1 MLLEAGRNPLIVQNG
16 IIGPR
21 QMPEAAAREFQ
32 MRQRRR
38 LSPTHLIYLF
48 AGMLCLVLCLH
59 GGAAPGSG
67 NSKTDPILFRNVAK
81 EAGIKFVLD
90 NYETEQ
96 KRMIETMPGGVATLD
111 FNNDGLLD
119 IYFTNGAATPSMKKN
134 DPKLYN
140 RLYRN
145 DGNMKFT
152 DVTAEAG
159 VAGDGYSMG
168 VAVADYDNDGYT
180 DIFVAGVYR
189 NILYHNKGNGTFEEV
204 TLPAGIKSD
213 KWSVAAGWFDY
224 DNDGYLD
231 LFVVNYVE
239 WTLQW
244 DRFCGDPTG
253 KIRVYCHPKYFTG
266 VSNQLYHNRGNGTFE
281 DVSEKSGID
290 QYVSRGMSVAFE
302 DYDRDGHIDAFV
314 TNDKLPNFLFKNM
327 ANGTF
332 KEVGLMAG
340 AALRENGKAV
350 SSMGAAFQDYD
361 NDGWPDLWVTALD
374 WETFP
379 LFRNLH
385 NGTFEDVT
393 FKSKVALATMKRSAW
408 SLGMADFNNDGW
420 KDMFSANA
428 HANHRIDLWE
438 STDYRQ
444 ANTILANMKDGTFE
458 DVTEQVGKDF
468 QIPRAHRGSACGDFN
483 GDGKIDIVVTAIQDE
498 TELWG
503 NVSPAQ
509 NNWVIFKL
517 EGTKS
522 NRDGIGTQIRLLN
535 QYNMMTTAVGYASS
549 SDYGV
554 HFGLGKVDRLDKVEL
569 RWPSGSVQVL
579 RDVQINRV
587 VRVKEP

>member
-1 MLLEAGRNPLIVQNG
+1 MKTILRTHVYPICAAIICLAFSAHGTVTWGGSEAK
-16 IIGPR
+16 
-21 QMPEAAAREFQ
+21 A
-32 MRQRRR
+32 
-38 LSPTHLIYLF
+38 
-48 AGMLCLVLCLH
+48 
-59 GGAAPGSG
+59 
-67 NSKTDPILFRNVAK
+67 DPIRFRNVAQ
-81 EAGIKFVLD
+81 EAGIRFVLD
-90 NYETEQ
+90 NYETDE
-96 KRMIETMPGGVATLD
+96 KRMIETMPGGVATMD
-111 FNNDGLLD
+111 YNNDGLLD
-119 IYFTNGAATPSMKKN
+119 LYFTNGAATPSMKKD

-159 VAGDGYSMG
+159 VAGVGYSMG

-204 TLPAGIKSD
+204 TLPSGIKSD

-239 WTLQW
+239 WTINW

-266 VSNQLYHNRGNGTFE
+266 VSNQLYHNRGNGAFE
-281 DVSEKSGID
+281 DVSEKSGIQ
-290 QYVSRGMSVAFE
+290 QYVGRGMSVAFE
-302 DYDRDGHIDAFV
+302 DYDRDGRMDAFV

-327 ANGTF
+327 GDGTF
-332 KEVGLMAG
+332 KEVALMAG

-350 SSMGAAFQDYD
+350 SSMGVAFQDYD

-385 NGTFEDVT
+385 KGVFEDVT
-393 FKSKVALATMKRSAW
+393 FRSKVAAATMRRSAW

-420 KDMFSANA
+420 KDMFTANA

-444 ANTILANMKDGTFE
+444 PNTILANTKNGAFE
-458 DVTEQVGKDF
+458 DVTESVGRDF
-468 QIPRAHRGSACGDFN
+468 QVPRAHRGSACGDFN

-498 TELWG
+498 TELWENAG
-503 NVSPAQ
+503 PAQ

-522 NRDGIGTQIRLLN
+522 NRDGIGTQIRVLD
-535 QYNMMTTAVGYASS
+535 QYSMRTTAIGYASS

-554 HFGLGKVDRLDKVEL
+554 HFGLGKADRLDKVEL
-569 RWPSGSVQVL
+569 RWPSGTVQVL
-579 RDVQINRV
+579 RDVKVNQVIRI
-587 VRVKEP
+587 KEPR